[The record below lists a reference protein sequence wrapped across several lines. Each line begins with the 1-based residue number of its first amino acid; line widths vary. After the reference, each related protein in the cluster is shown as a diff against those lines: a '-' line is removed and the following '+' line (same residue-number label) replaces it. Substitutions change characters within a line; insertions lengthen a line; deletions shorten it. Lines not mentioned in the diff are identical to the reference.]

1 MSEPTVPVEVKVVD
15 AMEVVEVVVVVV
27 VVVVTSRG
35 SYGAGVSWTHAMV
48 LDSHDHESS
57 FRRFSVSTRLRYLQI
72 ILLVLE
78 VNI

>member
-15 AMEVVEVVVVVV
+15 AMEVVEVVVV

>member
-15 AMEVVEVVVVVV
+15 AMEVVEVVVVV

-72 ILLVLE
+72 ILWSLK
-78 VNI
+78 